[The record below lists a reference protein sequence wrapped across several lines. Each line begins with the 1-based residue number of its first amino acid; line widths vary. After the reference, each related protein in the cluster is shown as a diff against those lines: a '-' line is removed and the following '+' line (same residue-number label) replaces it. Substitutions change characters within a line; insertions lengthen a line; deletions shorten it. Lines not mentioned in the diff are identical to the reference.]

1 MNIKYLFSVLLIGLF
16 WGCGNENPTDKT
28 DSDGINE
35 NQIVDEAENEWETIE
50 VNDGGYKL
58 SIKIPNE
65 KIAQGKSQVIYHEDI
80 GELEVK
86 VGGIYDLFILEDESQ
101 LSMVKNEISDHPFFK
116 VEIVLENDSSLL
128 YRYYQEE
135 VVGDRWHIYAER
147 KIGASMLLI
156 RSNEE
161 REFSEYEA
169 KKMLESVLSI
179 TPL

>member
-1 MNIKYLFSVLLIGLF
+1 MKSKYLFSILLIGVF
-16 WGCGNENPTDKT
+16 WACGSENPTDKM
-28 DSDGINE
+28 DSDAINE
-35 NQIVDEAENEWETIE
+35 NQIVDEAENEWETIKI
-50 VNDGGYKL
+50 NDGGYKL

-65 KIAQGKSQVIYHEDI
+65 KIAQGRSKVIYHEDI
-80 GELEVK
+80 GELEIK

-101 LSMVKNEISDHPFFK
+101 LSMVKNEIADHPFFK
-116 VEIVLENDSSLL
+116 VEIVIENDSSLL

-135 VVGDRWHIYAER
+135 VSGDRWHIYAER
-147 KIGASMLLI
+147 KIGSAMLLI
-156 RSNEE
+156 RSNND